1 MRRLLIE
8 PLGHFLLI
16 GLGLFVLIG
25 LTGRDSGPD
34 SGTIVADRAALLTF
48 MQYRSKAFNEA
59 ALEQRLGSMSQEKRG
74 LSQ

>member
-1 MRRLLIE
+1 MRRLLKG
-8 PLGHFLLI
+8 PLVHFLLT
-16 GLGLFVLIG
+16 GLGLFVLFG

-48 MQYRSKAFNEA
+48 MQYRSKAFSEA
-59 ALEQRLGSMSQEKRG
+59 AFEPRLGSMSQEKRG